1 MSRSLVQPMH
11 KKMKKTFAP
20 AAGSAPSGEAADRL
34 RAFSPAPRRTM
45 LSFERRIQAY
55 FWNSGREKS
64 LAR

>member
-1 MSRSLVQPMH
+1 MH

-20 AAGSAPSGEAADRL
+20 DASFVPSGEAADRL

-55 FWNSGREKS
+55 FWTSSREKS